1 MAGAAA
7 PTRGSPVVVEGGHPH
22 ALPRPRV
29 LLVRD
34 VVLGRWREGRRD
46 DDVARGEAAAVPQ
59 VRQLRRDGRVQ
70 HQGVGRLE
78 QGRRHRRPRRGH
90 PMLPQLW
97 TASEAVGLRD
107 QSCMRAEFF

>member
-1 MAGAAA
+1 MAGDAAA
-7 PTRGSPVVVEGGHPH
+7 ARRSPVVVVVVVVEGGHPD

-29 LLVRD
+29 LLVWD
-34 VVLGRWREGRRD
+34 VVLGGWSEGRR
-46 DDVARGEAAAVPQ
+46 DVARGEAAAVAQ

-97 TASEAVGLRD
+97 TTGEAVGLRD
-107 QSCMRAEFF
+107 L